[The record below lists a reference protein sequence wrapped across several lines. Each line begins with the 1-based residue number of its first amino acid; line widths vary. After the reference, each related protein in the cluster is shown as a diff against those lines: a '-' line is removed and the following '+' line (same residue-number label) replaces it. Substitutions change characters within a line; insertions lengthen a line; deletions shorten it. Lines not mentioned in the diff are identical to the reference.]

1 MLTKVKET
9 LIEDLSKSVVEGD
22 AEKAVKISQE
32 AIAVNVDAYELMQE
46 GLMKGMKEVGNL
58 FKRKEYYLP
67 EVLMSAEAMHES
79 MKILKPLVKKDAR
92 LSGVVVIGTVAGDIH
107 DIGKN
112 IVATMLESV
121 GFNVID
127 LGTDVGL
134 QGFLE
139 SVKRD
144 KPDIVALSSLMTTTM
159 ENMKTIISGLREAGY
174 KARIIIGGAPLNQ
187 EIASEYGADGY
198 APDAL
203 VAQKL
208 AIELMQK
215 KVRPDH
221 SSN

>member
-1 MLTKVKET
+1 LTRVKEA
-9 LIEDLSKSVVEGD
+9 LIEELSKSVIEGN

-32 AIAVNVDAYELMQE
+32 AIAINIDAYELMQA

-58 FKRKEYYLP
+58 FKNKEYYLP

-79 MKILKPLVKKDAR
+79 MKILKPLIKKNAR
-92 LSGVVVIGTVAGDIH
+92 ISGVVVIGTVVGDIH

-139 SVKRD
+139 SVKLD

-159 ENMKTIISGLREAGY
+159 ENMKTIISGLREAGC
-174 KARIIIGGAPLNQ
+174 KANIIIGGAPLNQ

-203 VAQKL
+203 VAQRL
-208 AIELMQK
+208 AAELMQK
-215 KVRPDH
+215 KSRG
-221 SSN
+221 

>member
-1 MLTKVKET
+1 MTRAKEV
-9 LIEDLSKSVVEGD
+9 LVEELSKSVVEGD
-22 AEKAVKISQE
+22 TEKAVKISQE
-32 AIAVNVDAYELMQE
+32 AIAMNIDAYELIQE

-58 FKRKEYYLP
+58 FKKKEYYLP

-79 MKILKPLVKKDAR
+79 MKILKPLVKKNAR
-92 LSGVVVIGTVAGDIH
+92 ISGVVIIGTVVGDIH

-174 KARIIIGGAPLNQ
+174 KAHIIIGGAPLNQ
-187 EIASEYGADGY
+187 EIALEYGADGY

-203 VAQKL
+203 IAQRL
-208 AIELMQK
+208 AAELMRK
-215 KVRPDH
+215 K
-221 SSN
+221 SGA

>member
-1 MLTKVKET
+1 LTRAKEV
-9 LIEDLSKSVVEGD
+9 LIGELSKSVVEGD

-32 AIAVNVDAYELMQE
+32 AIAMNIDAYELIQE

-58 FKRKEYYLP
+58 FKKKEYYLP

-79 MKILKPLVKKDAR
+79 MKILKPLVKKNSR
-92 LSGVVVIGTVAGDIH
+92 ISGVVVIGTVVGDVH
-107 DIGKN
+107 DIGKT

-174 KARIIIGGAPLNQ
+174 KANIVIGGAPLNQ

-208 AIELMQK
+208 AAELMQK
-215 KVRPDH
+215 KSRA
-221 SSN
+221 

>member
-1 MLTKVKET
+1 MTRVKEA
-9 LIEDLSKSVVEGD
+9 LIEELSKSVIEGN

-32 AIAVNVDAYELMQE
+32 AIAINIDAYELMQA

-58 FKRKEYYLP
+58 FKNKEYYLP

-79 MKILKPLVKKDAR
+79 MKILKPLVKKNAGI
-92 LSGVVVIGTVAGDIH
+92 SGVIVIGTVVGDIH

-144 KPDIVALSSLMTTTM
+144 KPDIVALSSLMTATM
-159 ENMKTIISGLREAGY
+159 ENMKTIISGLREAGC
-174 KARIIIGGAPLNQ
+174 KAKIIIGGAPLNQ

-203 VAQKL
+203 VAQRL
-208 AIELMQK
+208 AAELMQK
-215 KVRPDH
+215 KSRA
-221 SSN
+221 

>member
-1 MLTKVKET
+1 MTRAKESF
-9 LIEDLSKSVVEGD
+9 IGELSRAVVEGN
-22 AEKAVKISQE
+22 AEKAVKISRE
-32 AIAVNVDAYELMQE
+32 AIAVNLDAYELIQN
-46 GLMKGMKEVGNL
+46 GLMKGMKEVGDL
-58 FKRKEYYLP
+58 FKNKEYYLP

-79 MKILKPLVKKDAR
+79 MKILKPLVKKNAR
-92 LSGVVVIGTVAGDIH
+92 VSGVVVIGTVVGDIH

-139 SVKRD
+139 SIKRD

-159 ENMKTIISGLREAGY
+159 ENMKTIISGLKEAGC
-174 KARIIIGGAPLNQ
+174 KAKIIVGGAPLNQ

-198 APDAL
+198 AQDAL
-203 VAQKL
+203 AAQRL
-208 AIELMQK
+208 AAELMENEE
-215 KVRPDH
+215 VELNH

>member
-1 MLTKVKET
+1 MTRAKEV
-9 LIEDLSKSVVEGD
+9 LIGELSKSVVEGD

-32 AIAVNVDAYELMQE
+32 AIAMNIDAYELIQE

-58 FKRKEYYLP
+58 FKKKEYYLP

-79 MKILKPLVKKDAR
+79 MKILKPLVKKNSR
-92 LSGVVVIGTVAGDIH
+92 ISGVVVIGTVVGDVH
-107 DIGKN
+107 DIGKT

-174 KARIIIGGAPLNQ
+174 KANIVIGGAPLNQ

-208 AIELMQK
+208 AAELMQK
-215 KVRPDH
+215 KSRA
-221 SSN
+221 